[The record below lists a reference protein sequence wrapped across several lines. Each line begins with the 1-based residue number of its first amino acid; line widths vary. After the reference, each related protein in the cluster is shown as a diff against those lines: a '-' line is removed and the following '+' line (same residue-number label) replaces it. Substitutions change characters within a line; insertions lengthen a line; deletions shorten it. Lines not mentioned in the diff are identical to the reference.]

1 MQDFDLTSYGTLAQ
15 PDGMEVMTGREGSL
29 IAISGRTSPSLP
41 ITSGGFLRL
50 RVINASSSRFYNL
63 RLDEHPFLL
72 LGVDGGFLA
81 SPQERNDILLSPG
94 ERVDVVIRGTRSPG
108 EYRLWN
114 MPYSRTAGMGMGMMA
129 FSSNRPMELA
139 KLTYE
144 YGDHPAWQV
153 PERLTEIVPLP
164 PPNNVRRFVL
174 GQSMGGTGI
183 GMGSGRRMMAF
194 TINGRT
200 FDMERT
206 DTQVRLGDTE
216 DWEFLNNTAMDH
228 PMHVHTNPF
237 QIVRTDDEL
246 ELEWKDTVLVK
257 AGQRVRVRTR
267 FDDFRGLSVY
277 HCHILDHED
286 MGMMGTLQIN

>member
-1 MQDFDLTSYGTLAQ
+1 
-15 PDGMEVMTGREGSL
+15 
-29 IAISGRTSPSLP
+29 
-41 ITSGGFLRL
+41 
-50 RVINASSSRFYNL
+50 
-63 RLDEHPFLL
+63 
-72 LGVDGGFLA
+72 VDGGFLA

-114 MPYSRTAGMGMGMMA
+114 MPYSRTAGMGMGLTA

-144 YGDHPAWQV
+144 YGDPPPWQV

-164 PPNNVRRFVL
+164 HPNNVRRFVL
-174 GQSMGGTGI
+174 GQSMGGM
-183 GMGSGRRMMAF
+183 GMGGGRPLAF

-200 FDMERT
+200 FDMDRV

-228 PMHVHTNPF
+228 PIHVHTNPF
-237 QIVRTDDEL
+237 QIVGTDGEPEL
-246 ELEWKDTVLVK
+246 QWKDTVLVK
-257 AGQRVRVRTR
+257 AGQRVRIRTR
-267 FDDFRGLSVY
+267 FDDFKGLSVY

-286 MGMMGTLQIN
+286 LGMMGTLRVD